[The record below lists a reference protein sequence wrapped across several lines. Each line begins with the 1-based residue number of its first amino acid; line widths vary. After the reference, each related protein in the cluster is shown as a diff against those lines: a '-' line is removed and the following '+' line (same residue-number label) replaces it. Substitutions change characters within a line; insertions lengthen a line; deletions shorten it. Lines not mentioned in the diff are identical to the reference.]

1 MIDLRDRVAI
11 VTGSTKGIGLAV
23 AKDLAEAG
31 ADVVISSRTG
41 AEVEAVSAE
50 LNAGVRSRV
59 VGIPCDVS
67 RVEECQSLVDQTVDE
82 FGRVDILVNNAGLGV
97 FKGIEELSIEEWQA
111 QVDTNL
117 GGVFY
122 LSKFAIPHLKAQD
135 DAWIINIGSLAC
147 RNSFAGGAGYNASKF
162 GLLGMTEAMMLDLR
176 HEGIRVSVVMPG
188 SVATYFGGR
197 APDERDA
204 WRLTSEDVASAVL
217 HIVGYPDNALASR
230 VELRP
235 SRPPKS

>member
-1 MIDLRDRVAI
+1 MIDLRDQVAI

-23 AKDLAEAG
+23 AKELAG
-31 ADVVISSRTG
+31 AGANVVISSRTG
-41 AEVEAVSAE
+41 ADVEAVAAE
-50 LNAGVRSRV
+50 LDATVRSRV

-67 RVEECQSLVDQTVDE
+67 RVEECQSLIDQTFEE
-82 FGRVDILVNNAGLGV
+82 FGRIDILVNNAGLGV
-97 FKGIEELSIEEWQA
+97 FRGIEDLSIEEWQA

-176 HEGIRVSVVMPG
+176 HDGIRVSVVMPG